1 MDAGAL
7 EIVRQLR
14 ESGHVAYFAGG
25 FVRDYLLGKEP
36 GDIDIATDASC
47 DEVCALFPRCIQVGA
62 AFGVVQVVM
71 DGRGY
76 EVASFRKEMGYSDGR
91 HPDRIERADAQ
102 EDARRRDFTING
114 MFFDPVQKEVI
125 DYVGGR
131 ADLDHRLLRAIGNP
145 IERMEEDRLRALR
158 AIRFACRFDLSI
170 DPATWEAIKRVANA
184 VSGSV
189 SVERIRDELGKMA
202 EHVSFP
208 RALELLEESG
218 LLVAIFP
225 EVKGGKWCAKR
236 MSLLGPKTPLE
247 FKLAGLLMHLDFD
260 ARLGFFERLKF
271 PKLARRRLETL
282 HALESLDFDVAPPHK
297 KARALALF
305 DSEIAAEVLAA
316 HLGDAAFL
324 TQVQEEL
331 SRLDFHIDGLR
342 KKETPLR
349 AHDLGPHGI
358 QPGPLLGRLID
369 RAQDVA
375 IDNDIRDKAELL
387 KALKRDH
394 LWPSDNEQ
402 R

>member
-14 ESGHVAYFAGG
+14 EAGFIAYFAGG

-62 AFGVVQVVM
+62 AFGVVQVLL
-71 DGRGY
+71 DGKGY

-91 HPDRIERADAQ
+91 HPDHIERADAK
-102 EDARRRDFTING
+102 EDAKRRDFTING
-114 MFFDPVQKEVI
+114 MFFDPVEKKVI

-131 ADLDHRLLRAIGNP
+131 ADLDQRLLRAIGDP

-158 AIRFACRFDLSI
+158 AIRFACRFDLTI
-170 DPATWEAIKRVANA
+170 DPATWSAIEKVADK
-184 VSGSV
+184 VSESV

-202 EHVSFP
+202 AHASFP
-208 RALELLEESG
+208 RALELLETSG

-225 EVKGGKWCAKR
+225 EVKGSTWSAER
-236 MSLLGPKTPLE
+236 MGALGPKTPLE
-247 FKLAGLLMHLDFD
+247 LKLAGLLMHLDFD
-260 ARLGFFERLKF
+260 ARLAFFERLKF
-271 PKLARRRLETL
+271 PRRARRRLETL
-282 HALESLDFDVAPPHK
+282 NALESLDFDVAPPHK

-305 DSEIAAEVLAA
+305 ESELAAEALAA

-324 TQVQEEL
+324 AQINDEL
-331 SRLDFHIDGLR
+331 GKLDFHIDGLR
-342 KKETPLR
+342 RKEVPLR
-349 AHDLGPHGI
+349 ADDLKPHGI
-358 QPGPLLGRLID
+358 EPGPLLGRLIE

-375 IDNDIRDKAELL
+375 IDGDIRDKDQLL
-387 KALKRDH
+387 EALRKDD
-394 LWPSDNEQ
+394 LWPSDNK
-402 R
+402 